1 MLKLISF
8 YKFIKI
14 LNPIDNKLIF
24 KKFLIDNKLKGSII
38 FSLEGINGS
47 IAGKQS
53 NIELLS
59 NFLKKKFLFDE
70 FDNINECDVDFIPFK
85 KAKIKIKKEV
95 VPLNELFND
104 NKYKFQNRVEPE
116 DWNKLILSNDVTV
129 VDVRK
134 SFESEIGTFEKAIN
148 PKINDFRKFPEYFE
162 KLSSDK
168 DKKIAMFCTGGIR
181 CEKAASY
188 LFKRGFKNVY
198 QLKGGILNYLN
209 KIPSKKSLWNG
220 ECFVFDERIT
230 VVNNSKIG
238 NYLMCA
244 GCRTPISKKDIQSP
258 KYEKDVSCPKCF
270 DKLTEKQKYRFR
282 MRASQKL
289 NDKLKTNLLHRA
301 SV

>member
-8 YKFIKI
+8 YKFVKI

-47 IAGKQS
+47 IVGKQS

-134 SFESEIGTFEKAIN
+134 SFEIEIGTFEKAIN

-289 NDKLKTNLLHRA
+289 NGKLKTNLLHRA

>member
-8 YKFIKI
+8 YKFVKI

-38 FSLEGINGS
+38 FSFEGINGS

-289 NDKLKTNLLHRA
+289 NAKLKTNLLHRA

>member
-1 MLKLISF
+1 MPKLISF
-8 YKFIKI
+8 YKFVKI

-38 FSLEGINGS
+38 FSFEGINGS

-289 NDKLKTNLLHRA
+289 NGKLKTNLLHRA

>member
-8 YKFIKI
+8 YKFVKI

-38 FSLEGINGS
+38 FSFEGINGS

-59 NFLKKKFLFDE
+59 NLLKKKFLFDE

-148 PKINDFRKFPEYFE
+148 PEINDFRKFPEYFE

-168 DKKIAMFCTGGIR
+168 DKKIAMYCTGGIR

-258 KYEKDVSCPKCF
+258 KYEKDVSCPKCI

-289 NDKLKTNLLHRA
+289 NGKLKTNLLHRA

>member
-8 YKFIKI
+8 YKFVKI

-38 FSLEGINGS
+38 FSFEGINGS

-104 NKYKFQNRVEPE
+104 NKYKFQNKVEPE

-289 NDKLKTNLLHRA
+289 NGKLKTNLLHRA

>member
-1 MLKLISF
+1 MLKLVSF
-8 YKFIKI
+8 YKFVEI
-14 LNPIDNKLIF
+14 LNPMDNKLIF
-24 KKFLIDNKLKGSII
+24 KKFLIDNKLKGSIT
-38 FSLEGINGS
+38 FSFEGINGS

-95 VPLNELFND
+95 VPFNELFND

-162 KLSSDK
+162 KFSSDK

-181 CEKAASY
+181 CEKAAGY

-289 NDKLKTNLLHRA
+289 NGKLKTNLLHWA

>member
-8 YKFIKI
+8 YKFVKI
-14 LNPIDNKLIF
+14 LNPVDNKLIF

-38 FSLEGINGS
+38 FSFEGINGS

-209 KIPSKKSLWNG
+209 KIASKKSLWNG

-289 NDKLKTNLLHRA
+289 NGKLKTNLLHRA

>member
-8 YKFIKI
+8 YKFVKI
-14 LNPIDNKLIF
+14 LNPIDYKLIF

-38 FSLEGINGS
+38 FSFEGINGS

-289 NDKLKTNLLHRA
+289 NGKLKTNLLHRA

>member
-14 LNPIDNKLIF
+14 KSAIDYKLIF
-24 KKFLIDNKLKGSII
+24 KKFLIDNKLKGRII

-47 IAGKQS
+47 ISGKQF
-53 NIELLS
+53 NIALLIKL
-59 NFLKKKFLFDE
+59 LKEKFLFTE
-70 FDNINECDVDFIPFK
+70 FDSINECEVDFVPFK
-85 KAKIKIKKEV
+85 KAKIKIKNEV

-104 NKYKFQNRVEPE
+104 DKYKFQNRVEPQN
-116 DWNKLILSNDVTV
+116 WNKLILSNDVLV

-148 PKINDFRKFPEYFE
+148 PKINDFRKFPDYFD
-162 KLSSDK
+162 KLSVDK
-168 DKKIAMFCTGGIR
+168 DRKIAMFCTGGIR
-181 CEKAASY
+181 CEKASSY

-209 KIPSKKSLWNG
+209 NVPENKSLWKG

-230 VVNNSKIG
+230 VVRNSKTG
-238 NYLMCA
+238 NYLTCA
-244 GCRTPISKKDIQSP
+244 GCRNPIKKKDIHSP
-258 KYEKDVSCPKCF
+258 KYEKNVSCSNCF
-270 DKLTEKQKYRFR
+270 DKLTDKQKLRFR
-282 MRASQKL
+282 MRASQKISG
-289 NDKLKTNLLHRA
+289 KLKSNLLQRA

>member
-8 YKFIKI
+8 YKFVKI

-38 FSLEGINGS
+38 FSFEGINGS

-148 PKINDFRKFPEYFE
+148 PEINDFRKFPEYFE

-289 NDKLKTNLLHRA
+289 NGKLKTNLLHRA

>member
-8 YKFIKI
+8 YKFVKI

-134 SFESEIGTFEKAIN
+134 SFEIEIGTFEKAIN

-282 MRASQKL
+282 IRASQKL
-289 NDKLKTNLLHRA
+289 NGKLKTNLLHRA

>member
-8 YKFIKI
+8 YKFVKI

-104 NKYKFQNRVEPE
+104 NKYKFQNKVEPE

-289 NDKLKTNLLHRA
+289 NGKLKTNLLHRA

>member
-8 YKFIKI
+8 YKFVKI
-14 LNPIDNKLIF
+14 LNPIDYKLIF

-59 NFLKKKFLFDE
+59 NFLKKNFLFDE

-95 VPLNELFND
+95 VPLNELFSD

-181 CEKAASY
+181 CEKTASY

-289 NDKLKTNLLHRA
+289 NGKLKTNLLQRA

>member
-8 YKFIKI
+8 YKFVKI
-14 LNPIDNKLIF
+14 LNPLDYKLIF

-289 NDKLKTNLLHRA
+289 NGKLKTNLLHRA

>member
-8 YKFIKI
+8 YKFVKI

-95 VPLNELFND
+95 VPLNELFSD

-289 NDKLKTNLLHRA
+289 NGKLKTNLLHRA

>member
-8 YKFIKI
+8 YKFVKI
-14 LNPIDNKLIF
+14 LNPVDNKLIF

-38 FSLEGINGS
+38 FSFEGINGS

-70 FDNINECDVDFIPFK
+70 FDNINESDVDFIPFK

-289 NDKLKTNLLHRA
+289 NGKLKTNLLHRA

>member
-8 YKFIKI
+8 YKFVKI
-14 LNPIDNKLIF
+14 LNPIDYKLIF

-148 PKINDFRKFPEYFE
+148 PKIKDFRKFPEYFE

-289 NDKLKTNLLHRA
+289 NGKLKTNLLHRA

>member
-8 YKFIKI
+8 YKFVKI

-38 FSLEGINGS
+38 FSFEGINGS

-148 PKINDFRKFPEYFE
+148 PKIKDFRKFPEYFE

-230 VVNNSKIG
+230 LVNNSKIG

-289 NDKLKTNLLHRA
+289 NGKLKTNLLHRA

>member
-8 YKFIKI
+8 YKFVKI

-70 FDNINECDVDFIPFK
+70 FDNRNECDVDFIPFK

-148 PKINDFRKFPEYFE
+148 PEINDFRKFPEYFE

-198 QLKGGILNYLN
+198 KLKGGILNYLN

-289 NDKLKTNLLHRA
+289 NGKLKTNLLHRA

>member
-1 MLKLISF
+1 MPKLISF
-8 YKFIKI
+8 YKFVKI

-258 KYEKDVSCPKCF
+258 KYEKDVSCPNCF

-289 NDKLKTNLLHRA
+289 NGKLKTNLLHRA

>member
-8 YKFIKI
+8 YKFVKI

-38 FSLEGINGS
+38 FSFEGINGS

-289 NDKLKTNLLHRA
+289 NGKLKTNLLQRA

>member
-8 YKFIKI
+8 YKFVKI

-47 IAGKQS
+47 IVGKQS

-148 PKINDFRKFPEYFE
+148 PEINDFRKFPEYFE

-289 NDKLKTNLLHRA
+289 NGKLKTNLLYRA

>member
-8 YKFIKI
+8 YKFVKI
-14 LNPIDNKLIF
+14 LNPVDNKLIF

-289 NDKLKTNLLHRA
+289 NGKLKTNLLHRA

>member
-8 YKFIKI
+8 YKFVKI
-14 LNPIDNKLIF
+14 LNPIDYKLIF

-134 SFESEIGTFEKAIN
+134 SFEIEIGTFEKAIN

-289 NDKLKTNLLHRA
+289 NGKLKTNLLQRA

>member
-8 YKFIKI
+8 YKFVKI

-59 NFLKKKFLFDE
+59 NFLKKNFLFDE
-70 FDNINECDVDFIPFK
+70 FDNINESDVDFIPFK

-289 NDKLKTNLLHRA
+289 NGKLKTNLLHRA